1 MDSERLRVLK
11 MLEAG
16 QITADEAAKL
26 LDALQ
31 SSQGT
36 SQARPTGRTLRVRAL
51 DDSGRTLADVR
62 LPLALAQTLARAGI
76 RLGSLWSPALGD
88 DALSGILAAVDSGQP
103 GRVVQWA
110 EGETGRHVEI
120 SVE

>member
-1 MDSERLRVLK
+1 MDNERLRVLK

-31 SSQGT
+31 SSQRKAQ
-36 SQARPTGRTLRVRAL
+36 SSAAGRTLRIRAV
-51 DDSGRTLADVR
+51 DASGRTLADVR
-62 LPLALAQTLARAGI
+62 LPLSIAQTLAKAGI
-76 RLGSLWSPALGD
+76 RLGALWSPNLGD
-88 DALSGILAAVDSGQP
+88 EALSGVLAAVESGQP
-103 GRVVQWA
+103 GRVIQWA
-110 EGETGRHVEI
+110 EGESGHQVEI

>member
-1 MDSERLRVLK
+1 MDSERLLVLK

-31 SSQGT
+31 SSQGKA
-36 SQARPTGRTLRVRAL
+36 QARAAGRTLRVRAL
-51 DDSGRTLADVR
+51 DTSGRTLADVR
-62 LPLALAQTLARAGI
+62 LPLSVAQTLARAGI
-76 RLGSLWSPALGD
+76 KLGALWSPSLGD
-88 DALSGILAAVDSGQP
+88 DALSGILASVESGQP

-110 EGETGRHVEI
+110 EGETGRQVEI

>member
-1 MDSERLRVLK
+1 MDNERLRVLK

-31 SSQGT
+31 SSQGRA
-36 SQARPTGRTLRVRAL
+36 QARAAGRTLRVRAV
-51 DDSGRTLADVR
+51 DTSGRTLADVR
-62 LPLALAQTLARAGI
+62 LPLSVAQTLAKAGI
-76 RLGSLWSPALGD
+76 RLGALWSPSLGD
-88 DALSGILAAVDSGQP
+88 DALSGILAAVESGQP

-110 EGETGRHVEI
+110 ERDTGRQVEI

>member
-1 MDSERLRVLK
+1 MDDERLRVLK

-16 QITADEAAKL
+16 QITAAEAAKL

-31 SSQGT
+31 SSQGKA
-36 SQARPTGRTLRVRAL
+36 QARAAGRTLRVRAV
-51 DDSGRTLADVR
+51 DPSGRTLADVR
-62 LPLALAQTLARAGI
+62 LPLSVAQTLARAGI
-76 RLGSLWSPALGD
+76 RLGALWSPNLGD
-88 DALSGILAAVDSGQP
+88 DALSGILAAVESGQP

-110 EGETGRHVEI
+110 EGETGRQVEI

>member
-1 MDSERLRVLK
+1 MDNERLRVLK

-31 SSQGT
+31 SSQGKA
-36 SQARPTGRTLRVRAL
+36 QARAAGRTLRVRAV
-51 DDSGRTLADVR
+51 DTTGRTLADVR
-62 LPLALAQTLARAGI
+62 LPLSVAQTLARAEI
-76 RLGSLWSPALGD
+76 RLGALWSPSLGD
-88 DALSGILAAVDSGQP
+88 DALSNVLAAVESGQP

-110 EGETGRHVEI
+110 EGETGRQVEI

>member
-16 QITADEAAKL
+16 QITADEAARL

-31 SSQGT
+31 SSQRQEQTRAG
-36 SQARPTGRTLRVRAL
+36 GRTLRIRAT
-51 DDSGRTLADVR
+51 DAGGRTLADVR
-62 LPLALAQTLARAGI
+62 LPLPLAQSLARAGI
-76 RLGSLWSPALGD
+76 RLGALWSPQLAD
-88 DALSGILAAVDSGQP
+88 DDLAGILGAVESGQP

-110 EGETGRHVEI
+110 EGETGRQVEI

>member
-1 MDSERLRVLK
+1 MDNERLRVLK

-31 SSQGT
+31 SSQGRA
-36 SQARPTGRTLRVRAL
+36 QARAAGRTLRVRAV
-51 DDSGRTLADVR
+51 DTSGRTLADVR
-62 LPLALAQTLARAGI
+62 LPLSVAQTLAKAGI
-76 RLGSLWSPALGD
+76 RLGELWSPSLGD
-88 DALSGILAAVDSGQP
+88 DALSGILAAVESGQP

-110 EGETGRHVEI
+110 EGDTGRQVEI

>member
-1 MDSERLRVLK
+1 MDNERLRVLK

-31 SSQGT
+31 SSQGKA
-36 SQARPTGRTLRVRAL
+36 QARAAGRTLRVRAV
-51 DDSGRTLADVR
+51 DTSGRTLADVR
-62 LPLALAQTLARAGI
+62 LPLSVAQTLARAGI
-76 RLGSLWSPALGD
+76 RLGALWPPSLGD
-88 DALSGILAAVDSGQP
+88 DALSGILAAVESGQP
-103 GRVVQWA
+103 GRVIQWA
-110 EGETGRHVEI
+110 EGETGRQVEI

>member
-1 MDSERLRVLK
+1 MDDERLRVLK
-11 MLEAG
+11 MVEAG

-31 SSQGT
+31 SSQGKA
-36 SQARPTGRTLRVRAL
+36 QARAAGRTLRVRAV
-51 DDSGRTLADVR
+51 DTSGRTLADVR
-62 LPLALAQTLARAGI
+62 LPLSVAQTLARAGI
-76 RLGSLWSPALGD
+76 RLGALWSPHLGD
-88 DALSGILAAVDSGQP
+88 DALSGILAAVESGQP

-110 EGETGRHVEI
+110 EGETGRQVEI

>member
-11 MLEAG
+11 MVEAG

-31 SSQGT
+31 SSQGQA
-36 SQARPTGRTLRVRAL
+36 QARAAGRTLRVRAV
-51 DDSGRTLADVR
+51 DTSGRTLADVR
-62 LPLALAQTLARAGI
+62 LPLSLAQTLARAGI
-76 RLGSLWSPALGD
+76 RLGALWSPNLGD
-88 DALSGILAAVDSGQP
+88 DALSGVLAAVESGQP
-103 GRVVQWA
+103 GRVVQWS
-110 EGETGRHVEI
+110 EGETGRRVEI

>member
-1 MDSERLRVLK
+1 MDNERLRVLK

-31 SSQGT
+31 SSQGKA
-36 SQARPTGRTLRVRAL
+36 QARAAGRTLRVRAV
-51 DDSGRTLADVR
+51 DTSGRTLADVR
-62 LPLALAQTLARAGI
+62 LPLSVAQTLARAGI
-76 RLGSLWSPALGD
+76 RLGALWSPNLGD
-88 DALSGILAAVDSGQP
+88 AELSGIVSAVESGQP

-110 EGETGRHVEI
+110 EGETGHQVEI

>member
-1 MDSERLRVLK
+1 MDDERLRVLK

-16 QITADEAAKL
+16 QITADEAARL

-31 SSQGT
+31 SSQGKA
-36 SQARPTGRTLRVRAL
+36 QARAAGRTLRVRAI
-51 DDSGRTLADVR
+51 DTSGRTLADVR
-62 LPLALAQTLARAGI
+62 LPLSVAQTLARAGI
-76 RLGSLWSPALGD
+76 RLGALWSPQLGD
-88 DALSGILAAVDSGQP
+88 DALSGILGAVESGQP

-110 EGETGRHVEI
+110 EGETGRQVEI